1 MKLLILYI
9 HLLQLCMFRCALIL
23 TWCSSFNDYFAVTAP
38 RVNDENGDLPQ
49 YNTRFPGGRKIL
61 VPPES

>member
-23 TWCSSFNDYFAVTAP
+23 TWYSSFNDYFAVTAP
-38 RVNDENGDLPQ
+38 RVNDENGDLSQ
-49 YNTRFPGGRKIL
+49 YNTRFPGGR
-61 VPPES
+61 